1 MLRRLLGEHIELDTS
16 RTHSQGLVK
25 VDPGQLE
32 QVIVN
37 LAVNAR
43 DAMPGGGRL
52 TVETADVE
60 LTSNYAASHP
70 GARAG
75 SYVMVA
81 VSDTGIGMDEET
93 RARAFEPFFTTKEPG
108 KGTGMGLATVYG
120 IVKQSEGFIYL
131 YSEPAI
137 GTTLRIYLPRADE
150 LAALVH
156 EHTEVAPLPRGRET
170 ILLVEDD
177 TAVRGF
183 ARRVLAAQG
192 YTVLEAGNG
201 IAALGL
207 AAQHA
212 AAIDLLVTDVVMP
225 GLNGRVLADR
235 LRASRPDLPV
245 LYVSGFPEKH
255 LDEPELVGPHVAFL
269 QKPYSADAIARA
281 VRASLDQLA

>member
-1 MLRRLLGEHIELDTS
+1 M
-16 RTHSQGLVK
+16 
-25 VDPGQLE
+25 
-32 QVIVN
+32 
-37 LAVNAR
+37 
-43 DAMPGGGRL
+43 
-52 TVETADVE
+52 
-60 LTSNYAASHP
+60 
-70 GARAG
+70 
-75 SYVMVA
+75 
-81 VSDTGIGMDEET
+81 
-93 RARAFEPFFTTKEPG
+93 
-108 KGTGMGLATVYG
+108 
-120 IVKQSEGFIYL
+120 
-131 YSEPAI
+131 
-137 GTTLRIYLPRADE
+137 
-150 LAALVH
+150 
-156 EHTEVAPLPRGRET
+156 APLPRGRET

-235 LRASRPDLPV
+235 LRALRPDLPV

-255 LDEPELVGPHVAFL
+255 LDEPELVGPRVAFL